1 MSTTRISRQ
10 EPVWTRER
18 VLSLG
23 STTSVE
29 TAGAVLGIGRT
40 LAYQLA
46 ANGDFP
52 VTVFRAGHLYR
63 VPVGALVD
71 LLWPNATAA
80 SSDMNGGGE

>member
-1 MSTTRISRQ
+1 MSTTRIPRKAL
-10 EPVWTRER
+10 VWTRER

-23 STTSVE
+23 STTTVE

-46 ANGDFP
+46 ANGNFP

-63 VPVGALVD
+63 VPVGPLVA
-71 LLWPNATAA
+71 LLWPDATPA
-80 SSDMNGGGE
+80 SNDVNGGGE